1 MVNQIINVIIAGII
15 AIIAAI
21 VLIIIVKNKHLRKA
35 LLYIIACAIIV
46 CGIFCS
52 IQFFKE
58 ATATSY
64 VRGEITT
71 RNSFSQ
77 EQFMYSTSSLS
88 LYEDVY
94 NNTYSYESEQLPV
107 DDFNGRQYTYEV
119 KLNNFNIIDADIDS
133 GNIAFTV
140 HMKFYSPTNEL
151 LCNGSIK
158 FNIKFLS
165 NKTMVSIITY
175 SNEEASFFEQYFD
188 DYGLKLEVN
197 KKS

>member
-1 MVNQIINVIIAGII
+1 MFNQIINVIIAGII

-52 IQFFKE
+52 IKFFKE

-77 EQFMYSTSSLS
+77 EQFLYSTTSLS
-88 LYEDVY
+88 LYEDIY

-165 NKTMVSIITY
+165 NKTVVSVATY